1 MTGKMYSLLELNSLV
16 RSVLADSLPERYWVH
31 AELSEVHANYSG
43 HCYVE
48 FVEKDSRS
56 DQIIAKA
63 RGIIWAPV
71 FRLIKEAF
79 EQETGQV
86 IIPGLKV
93 LVQVSV
99 VFHELYGY
107 SLTVHDIDPV
117 YTLGDVARRRRE
129 VLRSLE
135 EDGVADMNKELKW
148 VPLPQRIAVI
158 SSPTA
163 AGYGDFMNQLHH
175 NKYGYRFYTVLFPA
189 VMQGTQTEESVIDAL
204 NRIHRHL
211 ELFDGVVIIRGGGAT
226 SDLSSFDSYLLA
238 SNVAQFPLPVI
249 TGIGHERDD
258 TVIDCISNVRVK
270 TPTAAAEWLI
280 NRVDE
285 TARYLNEL
293 QISCLKGINDTLSR
307 EKAFL
312 QKTAS
317 AMPVLVERRING
329 EKNRLVLLYREIPE
343 KMQVLLRNEKY
354 RLERS
359 GENIRNAVKFRI
371 EKEKNRLDMMWN
383 VIDLI
388 SPESVLRRGYSITL
402 KDGKVINSVKDA
414 FPGDKLETWL
424 ADGRIES
431 NVEKIKKDKR

>member
-1 MTGKMYSLLELNSLV
+1 M
-16 RSVLADSLPERYWVH
+16 
-31 AELSEVHANYSG
+31 
-43 HCYVE
+43 
-48 FVEKDSRS
+48 
-56 DQIIAKA
+56 
-63 RGIIWAPV
+63 APV

-86 IIPGLKV
+86 IVPGLKV

-129 VLRSLE
+129 VLHSLE

-148 VPLPQRIAVI
+148 VSLPQRIAVI

-175 NKYGYRFYTVLFPA
+175 NKYGYRFYTVLFSA
-189 VMQGTQTEESVIDAL
+189 VMQGHSDR
-204 NRIHRHL
+204 RIGHRCIEPDTPSFGIVRRGSHYP
-211 ELFDGVVIIRGGGAT
+211 GGGAT

-317 AMPVLVERRING
+317 AMPVLVER
-329 EKNRLVLLYREIPE
+329 P
-343 KMQVLLRNEKY
+343 
-354 RLERS
+354 
-359 GENIRNAVKFRI
+359 
-371 EKEKNRLDMMWN
+371 
-383 VIDLI
+383 
-388 SPESVLRRGYSITL
+388 
-402 KDGKVINSVKDA
+402 
-414 FPGDKLETWL
+414 
-424 ADGRIES
+424 
-431 NVEKIKKDKR
+431 DKRKKEPVSFVIP